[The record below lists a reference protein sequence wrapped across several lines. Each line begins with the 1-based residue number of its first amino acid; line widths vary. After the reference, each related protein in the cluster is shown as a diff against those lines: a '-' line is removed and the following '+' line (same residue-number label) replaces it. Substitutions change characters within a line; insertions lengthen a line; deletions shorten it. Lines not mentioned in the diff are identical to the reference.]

1 MGGEDAMPAKTTQK
15 ERLTFTLSPNVVGW
29 IVSKAREKKISRS
42 ELIDQVLDRY
52 LQQERQK
59 KMEEGYKA
67 LGTVLRNTA
76 QASLPLQK
84 KAVPDY

>member
-1 MGGEDAMPAKTTQK
+1 MGGEGEMPAKTTQK

-52 LQQERQK
+52 LQHIEAIAIG
-59 KMEEGYKA
+59 ETHKA
-67 LGTVLRNTA
+67 R
-76 QASLPLQK
+76 
-84 KAVPDY
+84 